1 MRHFSHPSQR
11 RARLALW
18 LAALAALAVLQGG
31 VATAD
36 PAPQIVGGRDADP
49 GEYPFAVA
57 LLARGLSG
65 TARDRQFC
73 TGSLVAPRW
82 VLTAAHCTFTGGG
95 QALLVQDVE
104 VVVNRTDINDTN
116 QGQLRTI
123 KRIARHPFYNHLE
136 YLGGSQWDAALLELN
151 EPVPNVEPIELA
163 SVDDDPLERN
173 DRELTAIG
181 WGYTD
186 PEGTKTPAKLQEVE
200 LPAVDDA
207 TCKERFKNA
216 GIWEADDMTFAVT
229 LCAGGI
235 VGKDT
240 CSGDSGG
247 PLLGRDEDGDWVQTG
262 ITSARF
268 GELCAQSLPSIFT
281 EVNSSLIEDDEPS
294 IWDWVTETAG
304 IHGKAVFSPISG
316 GPDMLVGVQVFNRE
330 GVEVKVNVVSGGP
343 ATGPNPGTE
352 TFYGSRTL
360 PPRSSGEPLIFTPP
374 EERGPIRIE
383 TVDASAR
390 VDATVNYIRRTDG
403 DKIATVEAITAGE
416 HVQYLPLLARDNDGR
431 GNALP
436 GDSRPGADHNL
447 SDGVSSFF
455 WLQNTSMRATSAQV
469 EYFKDG
475 ELLGDDTY
483 VIPARIGVLVRQ
495 RDLKVDLDTTRSGAI
510 TREEE
515 VFSAKVTS
523 DERVATAVM
532 QEDASQLLGYRA
544 FGQDAPATML
554 SAPLVMANNGASTG
568 VQVQNTGTRD
578 TEVTITYSA
587 NIANPAGNGR
597 LCRLDPATAFTKV
610 TVKPGGFATFI
621 QTGGEAGKGFDNRFA
636 GCRYIGSATVTA
648 SDGQGIVGVVNQVG
662 GGTNGS
668 YELLDPAK
676 LRNKATV
683 NLANINNRSSG
694 GDTITGL
701 NIQNLG
707 FNSAPVWIEFGA
719 NSAKEGDAGQPAPCR
734 PSDLPVLTPT
744 IPATGVHNAV
754 FGPDPADIP
763 GAIRELKDCRFIGP
777 ITITAKNDP
786 TAKLAVIANQ
796 ITPGTRDGLGTVS
809 VTG

>member
-18 LAALAALAVLQGG
+18 LAALAALSVLQGG

-186 PEGTKTPAKLQEVE
+186 PEGTKTPTKLQEVE

-436 GDSRPGADHNL
+436 GDPRPGADHNV

-587 NIANPAGNGR
+587 NIANPAATGDCAGSTPRPRSRRSPSSRAGSPRSSRPAARPARASTTASRGAATSGR
-597 LCRLDPATAFTKV
+597 PPSPPATARASSASSIRWAGARTAP
-610 TVKPGGFATFI
+610 TSCWTRPSSGTRPPSTWPTSTTGRAAATPSRGSTSRTWASTPHPSGSSSARTPPRKGTPAS
-621 QTGGEAGKGFDNRFA
+621 QHHAGRRT
-636 GCRYIGSATVTA
+636 C
-648 SDGQGIVGVVNQVG
+648 
-662 GGTNGS
+662 
-668 YELLDPAK
+668 
-676 LRNKATV
+676 
-683 NLANINNRSSG
+683 RSSPRRSRPQAS
-694 GDTITGL
+694 TTRS
-701 NIQNLG
+701 
-707 FNSAPVWIEFGA
+707 SARIPLTSPV
-719 NSAKEGDAGQPAPCR
+719 
-734 PSDLPVLTPT
+734 PS
-744 IPATGVHNAV
+744 G
-754 FGPDPADIP
+754 
-763 GAIRELKDCRFIGP
+763 
-777 ITITAKNDP
+777 
-786 TAKLAVIANQ
+786 
-796 ITPGTRDGLGTVS
+796 S
-809 VTG
+809 